1 MKLMIKERKP
11 WKKLK
16 LNKREFKK
24 FYKEALREGKRD
36 PAAVAASKAY
46 QMKAKRRK

>member
-1 MKLMIKERKP
+1 MKFMFKERKP
-11 WKKLK
+11 WKGLK

-24 FYKEALREGKRD
+24 FYKEAKKAGKID

-46 QMKAKRRK
+46 KMKAKRG